1 MVESTKD
8 NKIEIKEGEN
18 KGDYYKINR
27 GDLNSAP
34 LGM

>member
-8 NKIEIKEGEN
+8 DKKEYDEETT
-18 KGDYYKINR
+18 GDYYKINR

-34 LGM
+34 QGM